1 VSRSEPVRRGL
12 AVSRRTVIKG
22 RCLVVVVAVGA
33 AVLDQAGKRILAV
46 HAAGA
51 VVGPVSVV
59 LTHNAGVAFGI
70 MAGHPALAKVLDL
83 GLTVL
88 LLALAMRLSGQ
99 ASTVTRVLWGLLLGG
114 ALGNAADRVGPAGV
128 VDWLRVAGYPAAFNL
143 ADLFVRLAAVGLV
156 ISFLGRASGA
166 TRRDARLPGGSASR
180 RAGAPPPTPVQT
192 KPTCSHDHRDD
203 DDGRPRPGAPGA
215 QVGLADAQRDDGR
228 GGRAADP
235 SRLAR
240 RAAAG
245 AAAGVAAIIRR
256 CRLSQNRG
264 MCALARAMIQEY
276 RDTSNARSGEQL
288 T

>member
-1 VSRSEPVRRGL
+1 MSRSEPVRRGL

-33 AVLDQAGKRILAV
+33 AALDQAGKRILAV

-59 LTHNAGVAFGI
+59 LTHNTGVAFGI
-70 MAGHPALAKVLDL
+70 LAGHPALAKVLDL

-166 TRRDARLPGGSASR
+166 TRRDATPVSPAAQPAGERGHRHQRRSR
-180 RAGAPPPTPVQT
+180 RSQRARTTTATMTTVARGPAHPARRWAWRMRSATT
-192 KPTCSHDHRDD
+192 
-203 DDGRPRPGAPGA
+203 GGE
-215 QVGLADAQRDDGR
+215 VGLPTRR
-228 GGRAADP
+228 G
-235 SRLAR
+235 
-240 RAAAG
+240 
-245 AAAGVAAIIRR
+245 
-256 CRLSQNRG
+256 
-264 MCALARAMIQEY
+264 
-276 RDTSNARSGEQL
+276 
-288 T
+288 

>member
-1 VSRSEPVRRGL
+1 MICSEPVRRGL
-12 AVSRRTVIKG
+12 AVSRRTVIEG

-33 AVLDQAGKRILAV
+33 AALDQAGKRVLAV

-51 VVGPVSVV
+51 VLGPVSVV

-99 ASTVTRVLWGLLLGG
+99 AGAVTRVLWGLLLGG

-143 ADLFVRLAAVGLV
+143 ADVFVRLAAVGLA

-166 TRRDARLPGGSASR
+166 TRRDARLPGGSASKR
-180 RAGAPPPTPVQT
+180 EGAPQPAPDQT
-192 KPTCSHDHRDD
+192 ERTCSHDRGDD
-203 DDGRPRPGAPGA
+203 DDGRPRPGVLGA
-215 QVGLADAQRDDGR
+215 QVGSADARRDDGR
-228 GGRAADP
+228 GGRAAVP
-235 SRLAR
+235 YRLVVTAVSSSGVMLRGFRGR
-240 RAAAG
+240 RG
-245 AAAGVAAIIRR
+245 G
-256 CRLSQNRG
+256 RG
-264 MCALARAMIQEY
+264 SC
-276 RDTSNARSGEQL
+276 
-288 T
+288 